1 MRISSNGIE
10 RGSAPFEL
18 TFAGQPITAY
28 AGESLAAA
36 LIAAGIAAFRTTH
49 TAAKRGPFCGM
60 GVCGECRVLVNGAPV
75 RACMEPAAAG
85 LAVEPAPPLA
95 PANAAAAESAA
106 PPNWSELA
114 ADVLVVG
121 GGPAGLAAARVAAAA
136 GLDVLVADER
146 RKPGG
151 QYFKQPA
158 EGFRVDESTVDEQFA
173 EGMRLL
179 RAARDSGAKILSGA
193 TVWGAFAPDTIA
205 AVVDGRTQL
214 IRAKRVIL
222 ATGAYERAVPVPG
235 WTTPGVMTTGAA
247 QTLLRAYQV
256 APGRR
261 ILIAGNGPLNLQ
273 VAHELVRARVQVV
286 ALAEAAGSPFLS
298 APAAVWSMAS
308 NAPGL
313 LATGLR
319 QALEVRLRGVPL
331 YYRHALVR
339 VEGDDRV
346 ASAEIAA
353 IDATGRIVE
362 GTRKSFA
369 VDAVCVNYGFLP
381 QNELARALGCNFR
394 FNAQSW
400 SFEAERDSDC
410 RSSVAEVFIVGD
422 AGAMRGARV
431 ALAQGALAGAAAAV
445 DLGRG
450 PVDVSAWKR
459 ELRRHERFQS
469 ALWQLFAAPA
479 LNTQLAD
486 PATLICRC
494 EEIDRRTIED
504 RLSLHATTFG
514 TIKRTTRLGMGQ
526 CQGRYCA
533 TLCAELLHQRTQVAV
548 SADDFF
554 APRAPSKPVA
564 IVALAGDAGPEPTP
578 VDILRTDGRH
588 ANICLDPPAGP
599 TAP

>member
-1 MRISSNGIE
+1 MRISSSGIE
-10 RGSAPFEL
+10 RGSAVFEF
-18 TFAGQPITAY
+18 TFEGRPIAAY
-28 AGESLAAA
+28 SGESLAAA
-36 LIAAGIAAFRTTH
+36 LIAAGVATFRTTH
-49 TAAKRGPFCGM
+49 TAASRGPFCGM

-75 RACMEPAAAG
+75 RACMEPAVAG
-85 LAVEPAPPLA
+85 LDVKVA
-95 PANAAAAESAA
+95 PAFAPAKGVADSAAAK
-106 PPNWSELA
+106 NWSEIT

-136 GLDVLVADER
+136 DLDVLVTDER

-158 EGFRVDESTVDEQFA
+158 EGFRVDESAVDAQFA

-179 RAARDSGAKILSGA
+179 RAARDAGAKILSGA
-193 TVWGAFAPDTIA
+193 TVWGAFAADAIA
-205 AVVDGRTQL
+205 VLVDGRTQL

-222 ATGAYERAVPVPG
+222 ATGAYERAVPIPG

-273 VAHELVRARVQVV
+273 VAHELVRAGVEVV
-286 ALAEAAGSPFLS
+286 ALAETAGSPFLS
-298 APAAVWSMAS
+298 APAAVLSMAS
-308 NAPGL
+308 TAPGL

-319 QALEVRLRGVPL
+319 QALGLRLRGVSIH
-331 YYRHALVR
+331 YRHALVG
-339 VEGDDRV
+339 VEGGDRV
-346 ASAEIAA
+346 THAVIAA
-353 IDATGRIVE
+353 IDPTGRVVA

-369 VDAVCVNYGFLP
+369 VDAVCVNHGFLP
-381 QNELARALGCNFR
+381 QNELARALGCAFR
-394 FNAQSW
+394 FDARSS
-400 SFEAERDSDC
+400 SFAAERDAEC
-410 RSSVAEVFIVGD
+410 RSSVPHVFIVGD
-422 AGAMRGARV
+422 AGGMRGARV
-431 ALAQGALAGAAAAV
+431 ALAQGALAGAAVAA

-450 PVDVSAWKR
+450 RVDVAVWKR
-459 ELRRHERFQS
+459 ELRQHERFQD

-479 LNTQLAD
+479 LITQLAD

-494 EEIDRRTIED
+494 EEIDRRTIEERLD
-504 RLSLHATTFG
+504 RQATTFG
-514 TIKRTTRLGMGQ
+514 TVKRTTRLGMGQ

-533 TLCAELLHQRTQVAV
+533 TLCADLLRQRFKADF

-554 APRAPSKPVA
+554 APRAPAKPVA
-564 IVALAGDAGPEPTP
+564 IGALAGDAGPEPTP
-578 VDILRTDGRH
+578 VNILRTSGRD
-588 ANICLDPPAGP
+588 ANICLDRPAGP

>member
-36 LIAAGIAAFRTTH
+36 LIAAGVAAFRTTH

-60 GVCGECRVLVNGAPV
+60 GVCGECRVLVNGAAV

-85 LAVEPAPPLA
+85 LTVEPAPPFA
-95 PANAAAAESAA
+95 PANAAIAESAA
-106 PPNWSELA
+106 SSNWAELA
-114 ADVLVVG
+114 TDVLVVG
-121 GGPAGLAAARVAAAA
+121 GGPAGLAAAQVAAKA
-136 GLDVLVADER
+136 GLNVLVADER

-158 EGFRVDESTVDEQFA
+158 EGFRVDESTVDAQFA

-193 TVWGAFAPDTIA
+193 TVWGAFSPDTIA
-205 AVVDGRTQL
+205 AVVDGHTQL

-261 ILIAGNGPLNLQ
+261 VLIAGNGPLNLQ
-273 VAHELVRARVQVV
+273 VAHELVRAGVQVV
-286 ALAEAAGSPFLS
+286 GLAETAATPFR
-298 APAAVWSMAS
+298 AAAAVWSMAS
-308 NAPGL
+308 SVPGL

-319 QALEVRLRGVPL
+319 QALEVRVRGVPL
-331 YYRHALVR
+331 HYRHALVR
-339 VEGDDRV
+339 VTGGDRV
-346 ASAEIAA
+346 ESAEIAA
-353 IDATGRIVE
+353 IDAAGRIVE

-369 VDAVCVNYGFLP
+369 ADAVCVNYGFLP

-394 FNAQSW
+394 FNAQSS
-400 SFEAERDSDC
+400 SFEAERDGDC
-410 RSSVAEVFIVGD
+410 RSSVPEVFIVGD

-431 ALAQGALAGAAAAV
+431 ALAQGALAGAAVTA

-450 PVDVSAWKR
+450 PVDIASWKQ
-459 ELRRHERFQS
+459 ELRRHERFQR
-469 ALWQLFAAPA
+469 ALWEMFAAPA
-479 LNTQLAD
+479 LATQLTD
-486 PATLICRC
+486 PETLICRC

-504 RLSLHATTFG
+504 RLALDATTFG
-514 TIKRTTRLGMGQ
+514 TIKRSTRLGMGQ

-533 TLCAELLHQRTQVAV
+533 TLCADLLQQHSQVAV

-564 IVALAGDAGPEPTP
+564 IRVLAGDAGPEPTP

-588 ANICLDPPAGP
+588 ANNCLDPRAGP